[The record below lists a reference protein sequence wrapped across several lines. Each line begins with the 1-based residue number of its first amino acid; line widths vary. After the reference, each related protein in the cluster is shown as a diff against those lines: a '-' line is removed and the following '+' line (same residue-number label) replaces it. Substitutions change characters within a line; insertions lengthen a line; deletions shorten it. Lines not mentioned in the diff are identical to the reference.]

1 MKKKKLFIWTALVIL
16 FSLLMISCSKD
27 SSTEP
32 DDNEPLFTE
41 FYGTPTITPSAIFT
55 NEATDVTIRA
65 SISANPDLMDDGV
78 NLVRVDADNNVIE
91 AICQLYDDGNL
102 TNGDEIL
109 GDNVYSAIHSFNL
122 ASTGEIRLRI
132 SATTMDGND
141 EIIDYSDVF
150 LLMAVDNNGDADY
163 IEVSTMQENIGN
175 TFETNL
181 ENSDIETALEETYNW
196 ILLQPGIENTEMR
209 ENGIMIEY
217 ENGIIGGI
225 MVYQADEQGEIDTKG
240 WSSSKRQD
248 HHSLDLKYQTRGDN
262 NKITPRVTDEE
273 DVIGNNNILIWAPFE
288 AAFKTDMRP
297 SLETIIDNTE
307 QEVNLVTM
315 ADAECS
321 IASLYSL
328 TDYGLVIFDSHG
340 SEGKE
345 LGTGEE
351 VTNWTFLQNYI
362 NLLLKRV
369 AIWTN
374 VKVGYN
380 GGVAVKKDIF
390 VIRAPFISSLP
401 GTFQNALIFNGS
413 CESTMNSDLK
423 DAFLSIGAK
432 TYFGFDKVVNTTFC
446 KNVCD
451 DIVQDVVVDFKN
463 TGDAFTA
470 GQNDPQSPN
479 ALFEMYG
486 SEELHYSM
494 DLINGDFEYGN
505 LTGWSRSGDGRVI
518 TQLGYIGPTQGSFM
532 GIISTGLGYTT
543 DSGSIYQSFRVPE
556 NDYQLSFKWNFLSE
570 EFMEYVGSQYQ
581 DYFKVSIIDN
591 EGYES
596 VIMYKDIDGIAENY
610 SPYLVSPDIEF
621 DVGDV
626 YATGWNTF
634 SYDLAFYTGQIVTIK
649 FTSGDVGDSAYDT
662 AILLDEIKV
671 GEDQ

>member
-1 MKKKKLFIWTALVIL
+1 MKKKKLLYFMVLVVL
-16 FSLLMISCSKD
+16 FSLFMISCSED

-32 DDNEPLFTE
+32 DDNDPLFTE
-41 FYGTPTITPSAIFT
+41 FYGTPTINPSAIFT
-55 NEATDVTIRA
+55 AEATDVTIRA
-65 SISANPDLMDDGV
+65 SISANPNLMDNGV
-78 NLVRVDADNNVIE
+78 NLVRVDGDNNVVE
-91 AICQLYDDGNL
+91 AICQLFDDGDL

-122 ASTGEIRLRI
+122 ASAGEIRLRVA
-132 SATTMDGND
+132 ATTLNGND
-141 EIIDYSDVF
+141 EIIDYSSVF
-150 LLMAVDNNGDADY
+150 LLTAVDNNSDADY
-163 IEVSTMQENIGN
+163 IEVSTMQENIGD

-181 ENSDIETALEETYNW
+181 DASDIETALEDTYNW
-196 ILLQPGIENTEMR
+196 ITQQPGIENAEMR
-209 ENGIMIEY
+209 ENGIMVEY
-217 ENGIIGGI
+217 ENGIMGGI

-240 WSSSKRQD
+240 WNSSKRQD
-248 HHSLDLKYQTRGDN
+248 HHPIKVEYQTRGIN
-262 NKITPRVTDEE
+262 NNIIVPKVTEEE

-297 SLETIIDNTE
+297 SLETIIENTE

-315 ADAECS
+315 ADAECT

-328 TDYGLVIFDSHG
+328 TDYGLIIFDSHG

-345 LGTGEE
+345 LGTAEE
-351 VTNWTFLQNYI
+351 VTNWTFVQNYI
-362 NLLLKRV
+362 NLLLNRV
-369 AIWTN
+369 SIWTN

-380 GGVAVKKDIF
+380 GGVAVRKDIF
-390 VIRAPFISSLP
+390 AIHAPFINSLP

-423 DAFLSIGAK
+423 DAFLNKGAK

-451 DIVQDVVVDFKN
+451 DIVQAIVVDFEN

-518 TQLGYIGPTQGSFM
+518 TQLAYMGPTQGSFM

-556 NDYQLSFKWNFLSE
+556 NDHQLSFKWNFLSE
-570 EFMEYVGSQYQ
+570 ELMEWVGSQYQ
-581 DYFKVSIIDN
+581 DYFKVAIIDN

-596 VIMYKDIDGIAENY
+596 TILYKDVDEIAENY
-610 SPYLVSPDIEF
+610 GPYLVSPDIEF

-634 SYDLAFYTGQIVTIK
+634 SYDLNFYAGQIVTIK

-671 GEDQ
+671 GED